1 MTRNSIWYKCRGP
14 FIGLIFFLALL
25 CLGEGAGYWLAG
37 NPNRLDRIRSILQ
50 QDAVLFWG
58 QKPHLDVIFEG
69 ARVQTNELGLRDRP
83 VGKKNGQV
91 RIVCLGASPTFGW
104 GVDQNEVYAKQLEE
118 SLHKTFTRENI
129 EVINAGQIGYSSFQ
143 GLRFFKER
151 ILPLAPDIITVAYV
165 INDVDKYRFY
175 RNHGK
180 SDKELGPKSAVL
192 VAIENFL
199 DRSKFFAVYKKFV
212 LQSQSLSL
220 KYFGQRG
227 SGEYVNQRRV
237 SVLDYRNN
245 LKSLIKTA
253 KDNGIHVVL
262 LKMPVNLPSAVD
274 VSPDLQ
280 KQADEKIDQVIPW
293 RDDQGYEVA
302 LTGLKAA
309 LELNPNS
316 ARAYYY
322 LGQLSLKLNKKSDA
336 ENYFRKTVLMELY
349 ECRALAGQYNSVM
362 QEVAIEEQV
371 ALVDIVEEFF
381 AYSQKFNE
389 YLFLD
394 PEHDT
399 IHPNK
404 LGHAVIGQSIYKVL
418 FENKLFNKIS

>member
-1 MTRNSIWYKCRGP
+1 M
-14 FIGLIFFLALL
+14 
-25 CLGEGAGYWLAG
+25 
-37 NPNRLDRIRSILQ
+37 Q
-50 QDAVLFWG
+50 QDTGLFWI
-58 QKPHLDVIFEG
+58 QKPHLDIVFEG
-69 ARVQTNELGLRDRP
+69 ARVRTNALGLRDRP
-83 VGKKNGQV
+83 FGKKNGQV

-118 SLHKTFTRENI
+118 SLRKTFTRTNI

-143 GLRFFKER
+143 GLRFFKEK

-180 SDKELGPKSAVL
+180 SDKELGLKNDVL

-199 DRSKFFAVYKKFV
+199 DRSKFFTAYKKFI
-212 LQSQSLSL
+212 LQSQALSL
-220 KYFGQRG
+220 QYFGQRG

-237 SVLDYRNN
+237 SALDYRNN

-253 KDNGIHVVL
+253 KENGITVVL
-262 LKMPVNLPSAVD
+262 LKMPVNLPSAED
-274 VSPDLQ
+274 VSPEIQ
-280 KQADEKIDQVIPW
+280 KQADEKINQVV
-293 RDDQGYEVA
+293 RRTNLQDYEGA
-302 LTGLKAA
+302 LAGLKTA

-322 LGQLSLKLNKKSDA
+322 LGQLSLKLNKKTDA
-336 ENYFRKTVLMELY
+336 ENYFKKTVLMELY
-349 ECRALAGQYNSVM
+349 ECKALAKQYNIIM
-362 QEVAIEEQV
+362 QEIAGEEQLV
-371 ALVDIVEEFF
+371 LVDIVDEFS
-381 AYSQKFNE
+381 AYFQKSNE

-404 LGHAVIGQSIYKVL
+404 LGHAIISQSIYKVL
-418 FENKLFNKIS
+418 IENKFFNKIS